1 MDCILI
7 RSALIELCAIR
18 LPAKGWLEYFLWM
31 ENLMVYVSI
40 YIMLGMNFSLFMN
53 NFFNSFISSLW
64 MFLDLIFCCLILLY
78 FERKPEQQNG
88 RTERLKL

>member
-7 RSALIELCAIR
+7 RSALIELCAIC

-40 YIMLGMNFSLFMN
+40 YIMLGINFLLFMN